1 MHVACV
7 WHALAKCNQA
17 MNALCE
23 PAGAGR
29 GAMCENTQSASW
41 LGGCSRLI
49 RVVRPTK
56 PSSSVVF
63 FAIRLTGCQGG
74 MFAVLVLVQARASL
88 PSNMETISPT
98 AHIDWVSCRY
108 VRASTR
114 PLQREVTRWGNCVS
128 NAEIA
133 STTKIVNE
141 IHDGDKQ
148 LAARGSTLFETTRMS
163 IVFREPAFFRSFLS
177 SSARP
182 SANSRAHLNRSLP

>member
-1 MHVACV
+1 MA
-7 WHALAKCNQA
+7 WRL
-17 MNALCE
+17 LTT
-23 PAGAGR
+23 
-29 GAMCENTQSASW
+29 NT
-41 LGGCSRLI
+41 CSK
-49 RVVRPTK
+49 PTK

-63 FAIRLTGCQGG
+63 FAIRLTGCQDG
-74 MFAVLVLVQARASL
+74 MLAVLVLVQARASL

-108 VRASTR
+108 VRASTI

-148 LAARGSTLFETTRMS
+148 LAARGSTLFETTICRS
-163 IVFREPAFFRSFLS
+163 CSESLLFFGPFCHPQRS
-177 SSARP
+177 RVP
-182 SANSRAHLNRSLP
+182 NSRAHLHRSLP